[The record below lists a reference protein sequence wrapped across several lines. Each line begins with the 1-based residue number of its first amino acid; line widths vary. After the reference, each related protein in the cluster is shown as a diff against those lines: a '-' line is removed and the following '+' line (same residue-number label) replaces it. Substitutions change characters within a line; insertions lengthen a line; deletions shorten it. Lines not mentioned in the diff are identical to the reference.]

1 MGSVLVSSRSGVRSG
16 RLAQGGSR
24 YRLGT
29 HLTTIGRVV
38 GFRCQTVTTC
48 NLERMRTI
56 IQIVN
61 AGDAVAF
68 M

>member
-1 MGSVLVSSRSGVRSG
+1 MGSVLVSSGSGVRPG
-16 RLAQGGSR
+16 RLDQGGSR

-29 HLTTIGRVV
+29 QLTTIGQVFR
-38 GFRCQTVTTC
+38 FRCQTVTTC
-48 NLERMRTI
+48 SLERMRTI